1 MIEKSDASE
10 KTKSLLSEM
19 TEARR
24 QGVLEAVL
32 SKFVFEAKIQANFIK
47 VLA

>member
-24 QGVLEAVL
+24 RGVLEAVL
-32 SKFVFEAKIQANFIK
+32 SKFVFEARIEADFIK
-47 VLA
+47 VLS